1 MEAKQEVATGM
12 TDTFF
17 SKLKEQSFTIILL
30 VAILYYQN
38 AVFNNQLSEYKK
50 LIDEKEA
57 LVLKLTDGE
66 RERLIERTTYLLEQ
80 RDKYVEQLISTK

>member
-1 MEAKQEVATGM
+1 MDEQNTSSGF
-12 TDTFF
+12 TDIFLG
-17 SKLKEQSFTIILL
+17 KLKEQSFTIVLL

-38 AVFNNQLSEYKK
+38 TVFNNQLSEYKK

-80 RDKYVEQLISTK
+80 RDNYVEQLINAK

>member
-1 MEAKQEVATGM
+1 MEKSTGM

-38 AVFNNQLSEYKK
+38 MVFNNQLSEYKK

-66 RERLIERTTYLLEQ
+66 RERLIERTQYLMEQ
-80 RDKYVEQLISTK
+80 RDKYVEELIRNK

>member
-1 MEAKQEVATGM
+1 VEEVQQASTAM

-38 AVFNNQLSEYKK
+38 SVFNTQLAEYKK

-80 RDKYVEQLISTK
+80 RDKYVEQLISNK

>member
-1 MEAKQEVATGM
+1 MGKSNGI

-30 VAILYYQN
+30 VSILYYQN
-38 AVFNNQLSEYKK
+38 MVFNNQLDEYKK

-57 LVLKLTDGE
+57 LILKLTNEE
-66 RERLIERTTYLLEQ
+66 RERLIERTQYMTEQ
-80 RDKYVEQLISTK
+80 RDKYVDELIQK

>member
-1 MEAKQEVATGM
+1 MEKSSGI

-38 AVFNNQLSEYKK
+38 MIFNNQLAEYKK
-50 LIDEKEA
+50 LIDEKEV

-66 RERLIERTTYLLEQ
+66 RERLIERTQYLMEQ
-80 RDKYVEQLISTK
+80 RDKYVEELIHDK

>member
-1 MEAKQEVATGM
+1 M

-17 SKLKEQSFTIILL
+17 SKLKEQSFTIVLL

-38 AVFNNQLSEYKK
+38 AVFTNQLSEYKK
-50 LIDEKEA
+50 LIDEKEV

-66 RERLIERTTYLLEQ
+66 RERLLERCTYLVEQ
-80 RDKYVEQLISTK
+80 RDKYVEQLISEK

>member
-1 MEAKQEVATGM
+1 MSGQQEISTGM

-38 AVFNNQLSEYKK
+38 TIFNNQLAEYKK

-80 RDKYVEQLISTK
+80 RDKYVEQLIRGK